1 MTEPEPVPRP
11 GLMTNG
17 DFDAWA
23 EQFLFLRYTVQR
35 ANLDRKFSPVNRGF
49 QGFFA
54 QNINQNSKTIN
65 ACRQNHAMK
74 KLAKMP
80 PSLTVHGTGD

>member
-35 ANLDRKFSPVNRGF
+35 ANLDRKFSPVNAGF
-49 QGFFA
+49 QGCLTS
-54 QNINQNSKTIN
+54 QNDKNQQYGN
-65 ACRQNHAMK
+65 R
-74 KLAKMP
+74 
-80 PSLTVHGTGD
+80 